1 MVRFQLGK
9 ECEKKRGAV
18 DDFENFGL
26 SNQKN
31 RLFFYRNG
39 KLGGGLGLG
48 EFPTTLSLVCFSP
61 TMFFF
66 LVFVEYTRHALTS
79 QSLHFL
85 FLWLQ
90 GSCLRYSLGSF
101 SQFSQNSVHMSL
113 SQRPSQPCLKSHT
126 PTFTTTFQ
134 LHSRHFFSL
143 AFKKYLQNVSLY
155 VQFIYST

>member
-31 RLFFYRNG
+31 RLFVYRNG

-66 LVFVEYTRHALTS
+66 SSLCRIHQACSHLTVFAFSLPLATRFLSQIFTWVLFSVQLELCSHVTVSETIPTLLEITYSHFYYYLLVALT
-79 QSLHFL
+79 
-85 FLWLQ
+85 
-90 GSCLRYSLGSF
+90 
-101 SQFSQNSVHMSL
+101 
-113 SQRPSQPCLKSHT
+113 
-126 PTFTTTFQ
+126 TF
-134 LHSRHFFSL
+134 FFSRL
-143 AFKKYLQNVSLY
+143 
-155 VQFIYST
+155 